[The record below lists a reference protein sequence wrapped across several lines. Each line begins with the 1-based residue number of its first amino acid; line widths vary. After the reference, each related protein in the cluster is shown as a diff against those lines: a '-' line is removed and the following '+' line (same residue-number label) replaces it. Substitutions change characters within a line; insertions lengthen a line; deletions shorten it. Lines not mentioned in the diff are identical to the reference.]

1 MDLNEL
7 LHRQQVAL
15 MCAGAA
21 QCAEARIAHQGM
33 ASLYEERI
41 RAIWPPSDEN
51 APIAR
56 DRSVDPERMLIAE

>member
-7 LHRQQVAL
+7 LHRQQVSL

-33 ASLYEERI
+33 ADLYKDRI
-41 RAIWPPSDEN
+41 RAIWPSTADS
-51 APIAR
+51 APIALGGR
-56 DRSVDPERMLIAE
+56 IDAERMLIAE